1 MNIKNIKLPTF
12 WENYEYFVN
21 EEKKI
26 VVAKERY
33 FCSDFYRK
41 LEGLGLN
48 SAIEKFILAEWI
60 NFCKEKNCFSVTAK
74 ATCASDDKF
83 EPIIGTEIARLRL
96 EEKTQKL
103 YMQFFVNLE
112 RQFYNFSMLA
122 EFTADKAIDKWNFL
136 GNKLSDFLEE
146 GVEE

>member
-48 SAIEKFILAEWI
+48 SAIEKFILTEWVR
-60 NFCKEKNCFSVTAK
+60 FCKEKNCFSITAK
-74 ATCASDDKF
+74 ATCSPEDFF
-83 EPIIGTEIARLRL
+83 EPIVGTEIARLRL

-112 RQFYNFSMLA
+112 RQFYNLSMIA

-136 GNKLSDFLEE
+136 GNKLSEFLGEGDEE
-146 GVEE
+146 

>member
-26 VVAKERY
+26 VVARERH

-41 LEGLGLN
+41 LGGLGLD
-48 SAIEKFILAEWI
+48 SSIEKFIITEWVR
-60 NFCKEKNCFSVTAK
+60 FCKEKNCFSITAK

-96 EEKTQKL
+96 EEKTQKF

-112 RQFYNFSMLA
+112 RQFYNLSMIA

-136 GNKLSDFLEE
+136 GNKLSEFLEE

>member
-12 WENYEYFVN
+12 WENYEYFEN

-41 LEGLGLN
+41 LEGLGLD
-48 SAIEKFILAEWI
+48 SSIEKFILTEWVR
-60 NFCKEKNCFSVTAK
+60 FCKEKNCFSITAK
-74 ATCASDDKF
+74 ATCASEDEF
-83 EPIIGTEIARLRL
+83 ESIIGIEIARLRL
-96 EEKTQKL
+96 EAKTQKL
-103 YMQFFVNLE
+103 YAQFFTNLE
-112 RQFYNFSMLA
+112 RQFDRFSIIA
-122 EFTADKAIDKWNFL
+122 EFTADKATDKWEFL
-136 GNKLSDFLEE
+136 DNKLSDFLEE